1 MLLCEMWQAKRWK
14 FNKLLLRLWEKEYV
28 ADKRCEFGKEEM
40 SAGKRCEWKIDEM
53 SVEQKRL
60 AESEVAS

>member
-14 FNKLLLRLWEKEYV
+14 FNKLLLRLWEKDDV
-28 ADKRCEFGKEEM
+28 ADEKCESEKEEM

-53 SVEQKRL
+53 SGKQGWLRQK
-60 AESEVAS
+60 